1 MCISTQACPP
11 CRQWAQPGC
20 QPDVQR
26 DSASQILTQA
36 SQEEP
41 RKFLGKQRSLEVSCS
56 SKSLRG
62 SWMWELRAFRCGS
75 TVGYWQCLFWM
86 HPRTVPG
93 EVRAFQDLPAQLSPA
108 GVKQCNQ
115 PIDISSHT
123 QNKGAK
129 LLPQMETG
137 NSVTTSTR
145 VGAALEQH
153 PLNACSGNLQLLTCK
168 TWKSSGFPG
177 CSNCSRKQKLKQG
190 ESSD

>member
-1 MCISTQACPP
+1 
-11 CRQWAQPGC
+11 
-20 QPDVQR
+20 
-26 DSASQILTQA
+26 
-36 SQEEP
+36 
-41 RKFLGKQRSLEVSCS
+41 
-56 SKSLRG
+56 
-62 SWMWELRAFRCGS
+62 MWELRAFRCGS

-108 GVKQCNQ
+108 GVKQSNQ

-153 PLNACSGNLQLLTCK
+153 PLNA
-168 TWKSSGFPG
+168 
-177 CSNCSRKQKLKQG
+177 
-190 ESSD
+190 